1 MPGRTNLSEWVSLY
15 RGGGD
20 GKSLPQSGAKSRI
33 WNKITLMKGFTNPVA
48 IRNTG
53 SATLNRKPLY
63 LSLRVSFRNSLIY
76 VITLQSMIS
85 GSFVTIYG
93 IGHQEKQELDT
104 KRSRNWTPCG
114 IHPDPFGYY
123 FSSHPTTILRRLL
136 KAPRHTICFRWAILL
151 PMALSSPGYGEW
163 DCVPVHSMLLVQ
175 NMGYSLNE
183 VQ

>member
-1 MPGRTNLSEWVSLY
+1 
-15 RGGGD
+15 
-20 GKSLPQSGAKSRI
+20 
-33 WNKITLMKGFTNPVA
+33 MKGFTNPVA

-104 KRSRNWTPCG
+104 LW
-114 IHPDPFGYY
+114 D
-123 FSSHPTTILRRLL
+123 SS
-136 KAPRHTICFRWAILL
+136 
-151 PMALSSPGYGEW
+151 
-163 DCVPVHSMLLVQ
+163 
-175 NMGYSLNE
+175 
-183 VQ
+183 